1 MASSSD
7 EALTLVLSSWPDITL
22 PSDACPEGAEFD
34 IKFGDQLLLQASKS
48 HANPPSMERGFE
60 AGTDYFR
67 LSSGFQSD
75 QLQDLF

>member
-48 HANPPSMERGFE
+48 HANHANPLDNDMERGFE
-60 AGTDYFR
+60 AGAD
-67 LSSGFQSD
+67 
-75 QLQDLF
+75 